1 MADGNEKAIAC
12 NIGFIGAG
20 NMAWAIG
27 EGLVKTGA
35 VSSTQIIVSAPTDN
49 NLGRWRQ
56 LGSKTSFE
64 NGDVIKNSDVIILAT
79 KPNKLDEALND
90 AIRTLPPNEVHS
102 KVFVSILAGVK
113 VDGVH
118 SKVNAVVPKSRV
130 VRVVPNT
137 PVAVGAGASIYC
149 RGPTATTEDLNL
161 VKKIFSCGGICEEVP
176 ENLMDSA
183 GALCGCGP
191 AFIYIMIEALA
202 DGAVKMGVPRAMAT
216 KFAAQT
222 VKGASMMVLET
233 GKHPGL
239 LKDEV
244 CSPGGTTITG
254 VHAMERLGVR
264 SALMDAIEAAAKRS
278 IELGNKY

>member
-64 NGDVIKNSDVIILAT
+64 N
-79 KPNKLDEALND
+79 DEALND